1 MIDKSVHLCRQHDL
15 EIDFI
20 VGEFS
25 VGIKYNIYFE
35 DGILMFLTNS
45 DSAFLLWYE
54 TELC

>member
-25 VGIKYNIYFE
+25 VGIKCNIYFE

-45 DSAFLLWYE
+45 DSAFLL
-54 TELC
+54 